1 MVGEPKQTPEQ
12 TMSKKNSDSNVAF
25 SRLAKLKLH
34 FEFSD

>member
-12 TMSKKNSDSNVAF
+12 TMSKKNSDSNVAS
-25 SRLAKLKLH
+25 SRLAKFMID